1 MRDALKLS
9 LQLAVA
15 DLQTTEAFY
24 GGILDLP
31 VERALTARGAPEH
44 LIVKLD
50 GRELVFVA
58 EAAIFN
64 VHPLLHD
71 RLSSYPKGIG
81 VSLHI
86 SVNNIEEIY
95 EAILD
100 EDLDILYPLDKK
112 PYGIKDVWCFDP
124 DGYLVVLEES
134 YR

>member
-1 MRDALKLS
+1 MSDAPKFS

-24 GGILDLP
+24 RGILDLP

-44 LIVKLD
+44 LILQLD

-58 EAAIFN
+58 EAAILH

-81 VSLHI
+81 ISLHI
-86 SVNNIEEIY
+86 SVTNIEEIY